1 MQYNA
6 VKTLLQETSKSMK
19 KQGVDVVANYPQILA
34 DDALFDYYVD
44 ALSEGLES
52 GIKEEFKSMSGLVRE
67 GILAETV
74 YGFKPQAQLILPVF
88 RKVWPALVAR
98 EALTVLPMDQ
108 PEIIRPF
115 LIAVAKVGGVE
126 FPLPDLARD
135 VSSAK
140 QIGVAS
146 NYAIAVPSTV
156 DIIGTE
162 GLSHADYHL
171 QRDFQI
177 VGVTYTVDGST
188 MVDVDVLVEPNEEG
202 QFSFDV
208 DLGTSGL
215 VDTVF
220 GSIDFFKGTVTVA
233 SSRASNTEHVTAITI
248 VASISGAEEMVA
260 NRISFKHLKI
270 RLNAIDHE
278 VQAEWTIQYEQDV
291 KAYFDMDVQAQLVDT
306 FGNVIA
312 LDIDRRLINTL
323 LRETAAFHP
332 AASRTFHKIPP
343 ATFALGRKEWYN
355 QLVVQL
361 NEVSNQIY
369 VDTNIGVAN
378 TVVANPMDVAI
389 LKSTSDY
396 AFKGNTTGGSFGS
409 SPVAGVLDDSWKV
422 LSSPVVPQ
430 GKMLVVLKPENPDHA
445 VFVFAPY
452 RPLTITPF
460 PLGRKP
466 VMTFLSRYAAKFIRH
481 EGVGIIEIDDTNVPT
496 TP

>member
-115 LIAVAKVGGVE
+115 LIAVAKVGGME
-126 FPLPDLARD
+126 FPLPDLTRD
-135 VSSAK
+135 ISSAK

-278 VQAEWTIQYEQDV
+278 VQA
-291 KAYFDMDVQAQLVDT
+291 
-306 FGNVIA
+306 
-312 LDIDRRLINTL
+312 DRK
-323 LRETAAFHP
+323 
-332 AASRTFHKIPP
+332 S
-343 ATFALGRKEWYN
+343 
-355 QLVVQL
+355 VV
-361 NEVSNQIY
+361 
-369 VDTNIGVAN
+369 
-378 TVVANPMDVAI
+378 
-389 LKSTSDY
+389 
-396 AFKGNTTGGSFGS
+396 
-409 SPVAGVLDDSWKV
+409 
-422 LSSPVVPQ
+422 
-430 GKMLVVLKPENPDHA
+430 
-445 VFVFAPY
+445 
-452 RPLTITPF
+452 
-460 PLGRKP
+460 
-466 VMTFLSRYAAKFIRH
+466 
-481 EGVGIIEIDDTNVPT
+481 
-496 TP
+496 